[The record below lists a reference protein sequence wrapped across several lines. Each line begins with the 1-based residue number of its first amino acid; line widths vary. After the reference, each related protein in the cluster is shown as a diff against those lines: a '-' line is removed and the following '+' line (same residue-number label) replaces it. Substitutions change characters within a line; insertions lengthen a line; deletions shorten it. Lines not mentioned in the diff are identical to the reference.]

1 MGGQNGEAGGGKG
14 AKIRAVGGYAR
25 VGGGLALGGGKKNRS
40 DVGEGGKRAV
50 RERRRRGGERKGLRG
65 ERGERKPRFREISR
79 NIRSR
84 SLARARARLNVIA
97 RSYIACHVSRV
108 REG

>member
-1 MGGQNGEAGGGKG
+1 MGGQNGEAEGGKG

-65 ERGERKPRFREISR
+65 ERGERKPRFREISKEYTFPVA
-79 NIRSR
+79 S
-84 SLARARARLNVIA
+84 ARARARLNVIA
-97 RSYIACHVSRV
+97 RHTSRV
-108 REG
+108 TCHESEG

>member
-1 MGGQNGEAGGGKG
+1 MGGQNGEAEGGKG

-25 VGGGLALGGGKKNRS
+25 VGGGLAMGGGKKNRS

-84 SLARARARLNVIA
+84 SLARARLHV
-97 RSYIACHVSRV
+97 IACHVS
-108 REG
+108 